1 MADKQ
6 QKQELEQEQAKTAT
20 QDKSVKAGI
29 LERIAGDAKAMRKF
43 YTPYLPGEL
52 VAGTI
57 PHIAGSEEE
66 SVWNAAVQACGTERV
81 VFAYTVSEDRCWYIA
96 APASAVASNPDSWC
110 PLVAALPGNSEHW
123 DRETVYLYEE
133 DGHAGALRW
142 DQETG
147 RMQLYLGASRTILP
161 KIQTMD
167 ANFVTINPETATVY
181 PWKNRELQVDL
192 LSRAVG
198 KMLVVSGVIVGV
210 IATIYILVMFAAA
223 NLIRPQLDDT
233 KAETEQ
239 ASMLLLK
246 SATESL
252 ENDAIRHIFRV
263 QELLDTLVQIEGTLV
278 RYEVSAN
285 GRVVEWEALVP
296 RTFASGDNAA
306 LRGAKPVGNKLEA
319 DGRVRIKGTR

>member
-1 MADKQ
+1 MTKTNTNTADTKTT
-6 QKQELEQEQAKTAT
+6 QAGKG
-20 QDKSVKAGI
+20 VKAGV
-29 LERIAGDAKAMRKF
+29 LDRIAGDASAMRKF
-43 YTPYLPGEL
+43 FTPFLPAEM

-57 PHIAGSEEE
+57 PHIAGDEDE

-81 VFAYTVSEDRCWYIA
+81 VYTYTVEDGRCWYMA
-96 APASAVASNPDSWC
+96 APASVVASNPDSWC
-110 PLVAALPGNSEHW
+110 PLAAALPGNSEHW

-147 RMQLYLGASRTILP
+147 RMQLFLGASRTILP

-167 ANFVTINPETATVY
+167 ANFVTINPETADVY
-181 PWKNRELQVDL
+181 PWKNRELRVDM

-198 KMLVVSGVIVGV
+198 KMLVISGIVVGI
-210 IATIYILVMFAAA
+210 IAALYILGMFAVA
-223 NLIRPQLDDT
+223 NFIRPQLDRT

-239 ASMLLLK
+239 ASMQLLK
-246 SATESL
+246 SATQSL
-252 ENDAIRHIFRV
+252 ENDAIKHIFRV

-285 GRVVEWEALVP
+285 GKVVEWEALVP

-306 LRGAKPVGNKLEA
+306 LRGARPVGNKLEP